1 MICSYHRQHSAM
13 KINKLQYIQY
23 RSISNFER
31 EGQTQQVIY
40 NIIAFRWSLKEGK
53 TQQTIQGWRFI
64 YKTHTH
70 IHVVKLYGKLK
81 QILFSKWRD
90 LWLQRSR
97 HEVSASAAAAKS
109 LQSLS
114 WDADNIVFLDL
125 IGVNHL

>member
-1 MICSYHRQHSAM
+1 MICSYHRKHSAM

-40 NIIAFRWSLKEGK
+40 NIIAFRWSLKQGK

-70 IHVVKLYGKLK
+70 THTHVAELYGKLK
-81 QILFSKWRD
+81 QILFSNEETYDFKGVGMR
-90 LWLQRSR
+90 LVLLLLLLSR
-97 HEVSASAAAAKS
+97 FSHFPEM
-109 LQSLS
+109 LITLS
-114 WDADNIVFLDL
+114 FLTW
-125 IGVNHL
+125 VV